1 MYYVIGVIADNDDTK
16 IVIRKIISIL
26 SLNFSIRQTLLLR
39 YGGTKPSTISRVSAN
54 SNRGEECWHKLLYIL
69 IIDYQPYL

>member
-1 MYYVIGVIADNDDTK
+1 MADKEVIKMVTK
-16 IVIRKIISIL
+16 KITSIL

-69 IIDYQPYL
+69 IIDYQQYL

>member
-1 MYYVIGVIADNDDTK
+1 MADKEVIKMVTK
-16 IVIRKIISIL
+16 KITSIL